1 MSNKKKITIAL
12 IISVVVI
19 AIIVTVLH
27 FLKKKNADSKVID
40 VYSVSEVGQI
50 NDFFDGPKTLDG
62 SVSVNMEQKI
72 YPISNQK
79 IKEIH
84 VKEGDVVKAG
94 DIILEYDTTAQSLS
108 LEKKRAEV
116 ELARTEVIVAERE
129 LEELKNTVPIEDMP
143 QPEATTEAPIT
154 EVPTTETPTTE
165 AVPKKDDK
173 TDKDTPVGTATDADT
188 NNAANPAKEGNDTAI
203 NADKTDVNPS
213 ATDNTPVGEGDPNNK
228 NDQPVDQGEAD
239 DTIPEEEQGSGEQ
252 FYTRDELNK
261 MISDKQNEIKNL
273 NTSYQLKEVEYEIME
288 NQLSNGQVT
297 ANFDGVV
304 KTVMNEEDAINE
316 NTAMIVLSGT
326 SGYTVNASI
335 GELSLGKI
343 SIGMEV
349 ELLCYD
355 TGMPYTGKVT
365 DIQTIPISGRYGGDT
380 LETYYPVTIIIDD
393 ADDLKQDQ
401 YMEITLPNSSES
413 SNLYILMP
421 FIKRD
426 NDNYYVLKEENGR
439 LKKVYVETGK
449 IMWGEII
456 QIKSGLS
463 MDDYVAFP
471 YASDVEEGMKTK
483 HANFEGMYY

>member
-1 MSNKKKITIAL
+1 M
-12 IISVVVI
+12 
-19 AIIVTVLH
+19 
-27 FLKKKNADSKVID
+27 
-40 VYSVSEVGQI
+40 YSVSEVGQE
-50 NDFFDGPKTLDG
+50 NDFFEGRKTIDGN
-62 SVSVNMEQKI
+62 VSVNMEQKI
-72 YPISNQK
+72 YPINNQK
-79 IKEIH
+79 IKEVH

-108 LEKKRAEV
+108 LETKRTEV

-188 NNAANPAKEGNDTAI
+188 NNAANPAKEGTDTDI

-228 NDQPVDQGEAD
+228 NDQTVDQGEAD

-288 NQLSNGQVT
+288 YQLSSGQVV

-304 KTVMNEEDAINE
+304 KTAVDEETALAD

-326 SGYTVNASI
+326 SGYTVKASI
-335 GELSLGKI
+335 GEMSLNKVSLGD
-343 SIGMEV
+343 SV
-349 ELLCYD
+349 ELYCYD
-355 TGMPYTGKVT
+355 TGMYYNGTIT
-365 DIQTIPISGRYGGDT
+365 DKILIPASSGDYYGGGVIQ
-380 LETYYPVTIIIDD
+380 TYYPIVITIDD
-393 ADDLKQDQ
+393 AEDLEQGM
-401 YMEITLPNSSES
+401 YMDITIHDNEEESDSSMYLP
-413 SNLYILMP
+413 LA
-421 FIKRD
+421 FVKRD
-426 NDNYYVLKEENGR
+426 NDNYYVMKEDKGK
-439 LKKVYVETGK
+439 LKKVYVKTGK
-449 IMWGEII
+449 IMWGELIEV
-456 QIKSGLS
+456 KSGVS
-463 MDDYVAFP
+463 MDDYLAFP
-471 YASDVEEGMKTK
+471 YASNVEEGIKTK
-483 HANFEGMYY
+483 HNEDIESLYY

>member
-1 MSNKKKITIAL
+1 MSSKKKITIAL
-12 IISVVVI
+12 IISIVVI

-40 VYSVSEVGQI
+40 VYSVSEVGQE
-50 NDFFDGPKTLDG
+50 NDFFEGRKTIDGN
-62 SVSVNMEQKI
+62 VSVNMEQKI
-72 YPISNQK
+72 YPINNQK
-79 IKEIH
+79 IKEVH

-108 LEKKRAEV
+108 LETKRTEV
-116 ELARTEVIVAERE
+116 ELARTAVLVAERE
-129 LEELKNTVPIEDMP
+129 LNEMKTIVPVENMP
-143 QPEATTEAPIT
+143 QPEPTTEA
-154 EVPTTETPTTE
+154 PTTE
-165 AVPKKDDK
+165 AVPTTEEAPNGDTTVSTSTDATPNGNDNTAKDGGNTVNNVPAAEGTPTSEGTGENASGQPNSDAVN
-173 TDKDTPVGTATDADT
+173 TSEQQNDAADTGDTP
-188 NNAANPAKEGNDTAI
+188 
-203 NADKTDVNPS
+203 
-213 ATDNTPVGEGDPNNK
+213 
-228 NDQPVDQGEAD
+228 
-239 DTIPEEEQGSGEQ
+239 PEENGGTDEVY
-252 FYTRDELNK
+252 YTRDELNK
-261 MISDKQNEIKNL
+261 MITDKQNEIKSL
-273 NTSYQLKEVEYEIME
+273 NTAYQLKEIEYEIME
-288 NQLSNGQVT
+288 NQLSNGQIT

-304 KTVMNEEDAINE
+304 KTVKNEEDAISE

-326 SGYTVNASI
+326 SGYTVNSSI
-335 GELSLGKI
+335 GELSLAKI

-355 TGMPYTGKVT
+355 NGAYYTGKIT
-365 DIQTIPISGRYGGDT
+365 DIQTMPLSGGYGGET
-380 LETYYPVTIIIDD
+380 VETYYPVTITIDD
-393 ADDLKQDQ
+393 ADDLQQGQ
-401 YMEITLPNSSES
+401 YMEITLPSSGDAT
-413 SNLYILMP
+413 NLYILMP